1 MKKIFTFIL
10 ALVAS
15 VGISSAAITI
25 RLNPSSCS
33 SWSTVRLWAWT
44 DEGNVFDSWPGQI
57 VSKDGDGWYAYTFSS
72 SITSVSI
79 IWTNGTDQTVDITGV
94 TSSICYK
101 LNSQTG
107 KAITVS
113 VVDCSSEG
121 GQGGTPVS
129 GKYKIGDLYYNLNA
143 DTKTAEVTYKSYA
156 YSRYNEGWNITTANI
171 PASVTYSGTT
181 YSVTSIGE
189 WAFSECSSLTSVTI
203 PNSVTSIGDWAFSD
217 CIGMTSV
224 TIPNSVTSIGDWA
237 FRGCSRLTSVTI
249 PNSVTSIGISAFDGC
264 SGLTSVTIPNSV
276 TSIGKYAFR
285 DCSGLTSVTIGN
297 SVTSIGDE
305 AFRGCSGL
313 TSVTIPNSVTSIG
326 NYAFRDCSGLT
337 SVTIPNSVT
346 SIGDE
351 AFRGCSNLTSVTI
364 GNSVTSIGE
373 SAFEE
378 CSSLTSVTLNSNT
391 IVGKDYEN
399 NSNIKS
405 IFGKQVTE
413 YILGDEITS
422 IGKYAFYGC
431 SGLTS
436 VTIPNSVTSIGD
448 EAFRGCSG
456 LPVINNLRYADTYLI
471 EAVDKTLSS
480 YTIKNGTRWIG
491 SSAFKGCSGLTS
503 VTIPNSVTSIGD
515 SAFCSCTGLT
525 SVTIPNSVTSIRSNA
540 FYNCS
545 GLTSVTIPN
554 SVTSIRSNAFYNC
567 SGLTSVA
574 IPNSV
579 TSIGSYAFYNCS
591 GLTSVTIP
599 NSVTSIGSYAF
610 YNCSSLTSV
619 TLNSN
624 TIVGKDY
631 WNDYNLKSIFGKLVT
646 EYILGDEI
654 TSIGKYAFY
663 DCSGLTSVTIP
674 NSVTSIGKRAFEN
687 CSSLTSV
694 TIPYSVTSI
703 GDYAFMDC
711 SSLTSVTIGNSVT
724 SIESYAFFGCN
735 RLTSVYVPC
744 GEMERFKQLLNND
757 SRVKYAPV
765 PYTIT
770 ITAENGSVI
779 YPQTKCDDMLLTANP
794 DYGYHF
800 TKWSDGNTDNPRTFE
815 LTRDTTFTAEFAKNT
830 YTISTTSAN
839 PEWGTTAGD
848 KSALYLDKIE
858 ISATANYGYHFS
870 QWNDGNTNN
879 PRTVSV
885 TEDKTYTAR
894 FVKNT
899 YSITKI
905 ANNEQGSISG
915 PMQGEY
921 LDNISLTATPKYG
934 YYFTQWSDSNTDNPR
949 IFVLTRD
956 TTFTAQFAPNQYTL
970 SLQCDENQGTVEG
983 AGVFDY
989 LTEVQISATPAYGYH
1004 FSSWSDGNTANP
1016 RTITVTK
1023 DVALT
1028 ANFAINKYALNVS
1041 CNAEQGSVTGSGSY
1055 NYLSNRTIEATSNYG
1070 YHFTKWSDGNTDN
1083 PRIIELRQD
1092 TFLVAI
1098 FAVDKYGTCGDNLQL
1113 TWRYDTGSQTLTI
1126 SGDGDLTAN
1135 MRYGVEAVKEM
1146 KELVIEDG
1154 VGVIG
1159 NEAFA
1164 NIKSLNTITLGKD
1177 VRKLQERVFYNCY
1190 NLTAIYNYR
1199 KTPASA
1205 TSNTFEEV
1213 DKYACTIYVMAGSE
1227 EMFRSATGW
1236 KDFYSILAIGATE
1249 TTVSDN
1255 KVNVEPSDNSATV
1268 TWPVSNEAASYTI
1281 DITKD
1286 GVVFCRLTFNA
1297 NGQLTGIAFA
1307 PGRDG
1312 QSMAPAAVMT
1322 ANGLQFTVTGLNSNT
1337 QYGYNVTAK
1346 DANEQPIA
1354 TYSGSFTTTSEGV
1367 PTGIG
1372 NTAVEQKTTK
1382 ILHNSEVLILRS
1394 GKMYNLQGVEV
1405 K

>member
-15 VGISSAAITI
+15 VGISSAAITV
-25 RLNPSSCS
+25 RLDPSSCS

-44 DEGNVFDSWPGQI
+44 DEGNVFDAWPGQI
-57 VSKDGDGWYAYTFSS
+57 VSKDGDGWYAYTFSP

-94 TSSICYK
+94 TSSTCYK

-107 KAITVS
+107 TAITVS
-113 VVDCSSEG
+113 VVDCSSDG
-121 GQGGTPVS
+121 GQGGTVVS
-129 GKYKIGDLYYNLNA
+129 GRYKIGDLYYYLHE
-143 DTKTAEVTYKSYA
+143 DKTAEVTYELDLDENNYK
-156 YSRYNEGWNITTANI
+156 GLTTANI

-181 YSVTSIGE
+181 YSVTSIGY
-189 WAFSECSSLTSVTI
+189 
-203 PNSVTSIGDWAFSD
+203 
-217 CIGMTSV
+217 
-224 TIPNSVTSIGDWA
+224 
-237 FRGCSRLTSVTI
+237 R
-249 PNSVTSIGISAFDGC
+249 
-264 SGLTSVTIPNSV
+264 
-276 TSIGKYAFR
+276 
-285 DCSGLTSVTIGN
+285 
-297 SVTSIGDE
+297 
-305 AFRGCSGL
+305 
-313 TSVTIPNSVTSIG
+313 
-326 NYAFRDCSGLT
+326 
-337 SVTIPNSVT
+337 
-346 SIGDE
+346 
-351 AFRGCSNLTSVTI
+351 
-364 GNSVTSIGE
+364 
-373 SAFEE
+373 
-378 CSSLTSVTLNSNT
+378 
-391 IVGKDYEN
+391 
-399 NSNIKS
+399 
-405 IFGKQVTE
+405 
-413 YILGDEITS
+413 
-422 IGKYAFYGC
+422 AFYGC

-448 EAFRGCSG
+448 KAFYKCSS

-471 EAVDKTLSS
+471 EAVDRTRST
-480 YTIKNGTRWIG
+480 YTIKDGTRWIG
-491 SSAFKGCSGLTS
+491 SSAFYDCSSLTSVEIPNSVTSIGDNTFYNCSSLTSVTIPNRVTSIGDYAFEDCSSLTS
-503 VTIPNSVTSIGD
+503 VTIPNSVTSIGK
-515 SAFCSCTGLT
+515 SAFRNCSSLTSLTIPNSVTSIGSHAFRNCSSLT
-525 SVTIPNSVTSIRSNA
+525 SVTIPNSVTS
-540 FYNCS
+540 
-545 GLTSVTIPN
+545 L
-554 SVTSIRSNAFYNC
+554 
-567 SGLTSVA
+567 
-574 IPNSV
+574 
-579 TSIGSYAFYNCS
+579 GSY
-591 GLTSVTIP
+591 T
-599 NSVTSIGSYAF
+599 
-610 YNCSSLTSV
+610 
-619 TLNSN
+619 
-624 TIVGKDY
+624 
-631 WNDYNLKSIFGKLVT
+631 
-646 EYILGDEI
+646 
-654 TSIGKYAFY
+654 FY

-674 NSVTSIGKRAFEN
+674 NSVTSIGDYTFYY
-687 CSSLTSV
+687 CSGLTSV
-694 TIPYSVTSI
+694 TIPNSVTRI
-703 GDYAFMDC
+703 GARAFDGC
-711 SSLTSVTIGNSVT
+711 SGLTSVTIPNSVT
-724 SIESYAFFGCN
+724 SISGYAFSGCSG
-735 RLTSVYVPC
+735 LTSVTIPNSVTSIAKSAFVGCSSLTAIYVPC
-744 GEMERFKQLLNND
+744 GEMERFKQMLNND
-757 SRVKYAPV
+757 SRINDHSPL

-770 ITAENGSVI
+770 INATNGSVA
-779 YPQTKCDDMLLTANP
+779 YPQTMCDDMQLIATPYN
-794 DYGYHF
+794 GYHF
-800 TKWSDGNTDNPRTFE
+800 VKWSDGNTDNPRTFE
-815 LTRDTTFTAEFAKNT
+815 LTRDTTFTA
-830 YTISTTSAN
+830 
-839 PEWGTTAGD
+839 
-848 KSALYLDKIE
+848 L
-858 ISATANYGYHFS
+858 
-870 QWNDGNTNN
+870 
-879 PRTVSV
+879 
-885 TEDKTYTAR
+885 
-894 FVKNT
+894 
-899 YSITKI
+899 
-905 ANNEQGSISG
+905 
-915 PMQGEY
+915 
-921 LDNISLTATPKYG
+921 
-934 YYFTQWSDSNTDNPR
+934 
-949 IFVLTRD
+949 
-956 TTFTAQFAPNQYTL
+956 FAPNQCTV
-970 SLQCDENQGTVEG
+970 SLQCDDNQGSVEG

-1004 FSSWSDGNTANP
+1004 FTFWSDGNTANP

-1083 PRIIELRQD
+1083 PRTIELRQD
-1092 TFLVAI
+1092 TTLEAI

-1113 TWRYDTGSQTLTI
+1113 TWRYDTGNQKLTI
-1126 SGDGDLTAN
+1126 SGDGDLTTN

-1164 NIKSLNTITLGKD
+1164 NIKTLNTITLGKD

-1213 DKYACTIYVMAGSE
+1213 DKYACTIYVLAGSE
-1227 EMFRSATGW
+1227 DMFRSATGW

-1249 TTVSDN
+1249 TTVTDN
-1255 KVNVEPSDNSATV
+1255 KVSVEPSDNSATV

-1372 NTAVEQKTTK
+1372 NTTVEQKTTK
-1382 ILHNSEVLILRS
+1382 ILRNGEVLIICG